1 MLSKN
6 AEVSHSMSSK
16 PPMLSAGNV
25 SPEVMRQFENACHSF
40 FRNKEGLESKDY
52 VTCIA
57 GGLQDP
63 LISDWYWTAHETF
76 DVLSFDDFM
85 KEFRLKWLP
94 NDWEQDIQR
103 RVLGTKQAS
112 LFWEWAV
119 KIRSLNT
126 LLRGMPTHLDDA
138 SLLNQLEAN
147 LEPSLSCACD
157 DERVNEDTLD
167 KWLDK
172 VKILDEKKRREC
184 QQQRADAEEAACS
197 HLKHNMTSAGLAE
210 PSRRYNTFCGNMMT
224 ERGNNGGK
232 PKHFNATKML
242 PKLTDA
248 ERMLLFNNE
257 GCLKCCRFLVNH
269 RSANC
274 PNDFPPALNYK
285 TLTAEDV
292 NAARRKT
299 SKTITIV
306 ADTSRGSGSLPITAI
321 MPPTNDSAILE
332 GDSAD
337 LSKDSDD
344 SVSHHSVPFSF
355 PHYRWRCTVDSVNS
369 LDRLEVDALIDNGS
383 HTVLIHDNLTER
395 LGLRRRKL
403 IDPMN
408 VSLVLS
414 DSDNRVVTT
423 LTDWVKLR
431 LFDRN
436 NLWSSRTVHA
446 VVAPGLCTDIILG
459 LPF

>member
-1 MLSKN
+1 
-6 AEVSHSMSSK
+6 
-16 PPMLSAGNV
+16 
-25 SPEVMRQFENACHSF
+25 
-40 FRNKEGLESKDY
+40 
-52 VTCIA
+52 
-57 GGLQDP
+57 
-63 LISDWYWTAHETF
+63 
-76 DVLSFDDFM
+76 M
-85 KEFRLKWLP
+85 KM
-94 NDWEQDIQR
+94 
-103 RVLGTKQAS
+103 
-112 LFWEWAV
+112 
-119 KIRSLNT
+119 RSLNT
-126 LLRGMPTHLDDA
+126 LLRGMPTHLDDT

-172 VKILDEKKRREC
+172 VKILDEKKHREC
-184 QQQRADAEEAACS
+184 QQQRADAEEAAHS

-210 PSRRYNTFCGNMMT
+210 PSRRYNTFRGNTTT

-257 GCLKCCRFLVNH
+257 GCLKCRRFLVNH

-292 NAARRKT
+292 NAARHKT

-306 ADTSRGSGSLPITAI
+306 ADTSRGSGSLPIAAI
-321 MPPTNDSAILE
+321 MPPTNDSAVLE

-383 HTVLIHDNLTER
+383 HTVLIHDYLTER
-395 LGLRRRKL
+395 LGLCRRKL

-414 DSDNRVVTT
+414 DSDNHVVTT

-446 VVAPGLCTDIILG
+446 VVAPSLCTDIILG
-459 LPF
+459 LPFLRINKIVSDHDASTCIAKESGYDLLNPLSAPERKDPLMSLQEKHREL